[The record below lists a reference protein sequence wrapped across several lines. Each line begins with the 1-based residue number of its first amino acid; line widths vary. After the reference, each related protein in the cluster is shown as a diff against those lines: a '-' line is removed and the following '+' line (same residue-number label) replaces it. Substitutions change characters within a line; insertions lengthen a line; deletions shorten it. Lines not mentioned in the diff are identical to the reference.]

1 MRIFLIL
8 NIHEVNLMSQFV
20 EAVAYYYKRWHEFEM
35 NLHQHKA
42 MEIMYVINGK
52 CKIEI
57 EDRLIE
63 MRSGQYIY
71 IQSNVKHRL
80 IVAKNNPC
88 RMLNIEFIE
97 KNDNQLSKDVYYT
110 NLKALLDQDHQ
121 YFILKDDETVYFTL
135 RRLVLELDHQSK
147 ENQLLIDNLML
158 QLLLWIDRA
167 RKEHHEHADNF
178 YIKEVLTYIH
188 EHYDTEIKVEDLAH
202 VTHLHPS
209 YLHRI
214 FKMTLNKTINEYIT
228 KVRIDKAK
236 MLLMNTEIPVTDI
249 SNFVGINTS
258 QYFSSLFKKETG
270 LSPSAF
276 RAHSQEI

>member
-1 MRIFLIL
+1 
-8 NIHEVNLMSQFV
+8 
-20 EAVAYYYKRWHEFEM
+20 
-35 NLHQHKA
+35 
-42 MEIMYVINGK
+42 
-52 CKIEI
+52 
-57 EDRLIE
+57 
-63 MRSGQYIY
+63 YIY

-80 IVAKNNPC
+80 IVAKNNQC

-97 KNDNQLSKDVYYT
+97 KNNNQTGKDAYYT
-110 NLKALLDQDHQ
+110 KVKTLLEQHHQ
-121 YFILKDDETVYFTL
+121 SFILNDDETVYFTL
-135 RRLVLELDHQSK
+135 SRLVLELDHKSN

-167 RKEHHEHADNF
+167 RKEHNEHADNF
-178 YIKEVLTYIH
+178 YIKEALTYIH
-188 EHYDTEIKVEDLAH
+188 EHYDTEIKVDDIAN

-249 SNFVGINTS
+249 SNFV
-258 QYFSSLFKKETG
+258 
-270 LSPSAF
+270 
-276 RAHSQEI
+276 